1 VDREEV
7 SNAARERAKAGRE
20 GAAAGGAGGDA
31 RRHRGKIVERKK
43 TGLWIWSGKERG
55 PFCKM
60 LTTSL
65 NSGRREYIISLT
77 SSTKIYY
84 IA

>member
-1 VDREEV
+1 VGVEREEV

-43 TGLWIWSGKERG
+43 TGALDLVGKRTG
-55 PFCKM
+55 TF
-60 LTTSL
+60 L
-65 NSGRREYIISLT
+65 
-77 SSTKIYY
+77 
-84 IA
+84 